1 MTLTLIKA
9 DFDPLTQKQLLLMHQ
24 LHEDNTT
31 EDHIHEITQ
40 KQETLYKKAWEKILG
55 KKKLVLK
62 QPVPYQKEILLLE
75 KHIKLNKIRNNTY
88 AVLRDEVLMKSYQIL
103 QEQDKM
109 LKHILRA
116 LDLYD
121 SQEFNK
127 DMNEMFIKNQ
137 IALEKIDS
145 EDYRPYLDMNKSNAI
160 FHHAQKNIKDYY
172 AIKEINSDKIKYFSL
187 FEHRLYR
194 LNKYKNYHIL
204 PLALYLDHTTLG
216 KTLNPT
222 LYTYHLSIVKLFLIF
237 TISLLIYLFRKQF
250 YKVIELLLGKIKY
263 FKKYNQAI
271 MDDLYKTLNVL
282 FIVINLHI
290 IIHIYHDFDTLELHS
305 KFFNIVYSILFCFIL
320 YRIFNT
326 VASISI
332 EDIGANDLKIKSEM
346 VNVGLKI
353 INFIILTIA
362 VLLIMHFAGA
372 NLTAVLS
379 GLGIGGFAVA
389 FAARETLANFLGTIS
404 ILMSD
409 TYSQGDWITVD
420 DKEGTVIE
428 IGLRV
433 TTLRTFENG
442 LISIP
447 NGTIAN
453 KDVINWSRRKLGRRI
468 KMSVGVK
475 YDSKAENI
483 HSAIE
488 EIREMLNHH
497 PNIAT
502 SDTSYDTTKSKHA
515 KLVSTEDSLGVKKTL
530 HVYLNEL
537 SDSSINILV
546 YCFSKNTDFES
557 WLETKEE
564 IIYKIMGILE
574 KNHLEF
580 AYPSLSL
587 YHENQENKF

>member
-1 MTLTLIKA
+1 MTLTQVKA
-9 DFDPLTQKQLLLMHQ
+9 DFDPLTQKQLLLIHQ
-24 LHEDNTT
+24 LNENNTT
-31 EDHIHEITQ
+31 QDQIVEITQ
-40 KQETLYKKAWEKILG
+40 KQEALYKEAWEKVFI
-55 KKKLVLK
+55 KKKLILR
-62 QPVPYQKEILLLE
+62 QPLRYPKELLLLE
-75 KHIKLNKIRNNTY
+75 KSIKRNKLRNNTY

-103 QEQDKM
+103 QEQDKL

-116 LDLYD
+116 VDIYD

-127 DMNEMFIKNQ
+127 DMNEMFVKNQ
-137 IALEKIDS
+137 VALEKIDS
-145 EDYRPYLDMNKSNAI
+145 EDYRPYLDQNKSSAI
-160 FHHAQKNIKDYY
+160 FHHVKKNIKDYY
-172 AIKEINSDKIKYFSL
+172 AIKEMNLDKIKYFSI
-187 FEHRLYR
+187 FEQRLYR

-204 PLALYLDHTTLG
+204 QLALFLDHSEIG
-216 KTLNPT
+216 QKLNPI
-222 LYTYHLSIVKLFLIF
+222 LYQYQLSIVKLLVIIV
-237 TISLLIYLFRKQF
+237 ISLFIYLFRKQF
-250 YKVIELLLGKIKY
+250 YKIIGYLLGKIKY

-271 MDDLYKTLNVL
+271 MNDLHTTLNVL
-282 FIVINLHI
+282 FIFINLHI
-290 IIHIYHDFDTLELHS
+290 IIHIYHNFDTLELHS
-305 KFFNIVYSILFCFIL
+305 KLFNITYSVLFCFIL

-326 VASISI
+326 VAAISI
-332 EDIGANDLKIKSEM
+332 QDIGENDLKIKSEM

-353 INFIILTIA
+353 MNFIILIIA

-372 NLTAVLS
+372 NLTAILS

-389 FAARETLANFLGTIS
+389 FAAKETLANFLGTIS

-409 TYSQGDWITVD
+409 IFSQGDWIAVD
-420 DKEGTVIE
+420 DKEGTVTE

-447 NGTIAN
+447 NGAIAN

-483 HSAIE
+483 HNAIE
-488 EIREMLNHH
+488 EIREMLKHH

-502 SDTSYDTTKSKHA
+502 GDTNYDIDRPQNT
-515 KLVSTEDSLGVKKTL
+515 KLVSKEDSLGVKRVL

-537 SDSSINILV
+537 ADSSINILV
-546 YCFSKNTDFES
+546 YCFSKNTAFES

-564 IIYKIMGILE
+564 IIYNIMGILE
-574 KNHLEF
+574 KNDLEF
-580 AYPSLSL
+580 AYPSMSL
-587 YHENQENKF
+587 YHENKV

>member
-1 MTLTLIKA
+1 MTLTQIKA
-9 DFDPLTQKQLLLMHQ
+9 DFDPLTEKQLLLIHQ
-24 LHEDNTT
+24 LHEDNVTH
-31 EDHIHEITQ
+31 DQMVEITQ
-40 KQETLYKKAWEKILG
+40 KEEALYKEAWEKVFS
-55 KKKLVLK
+55 KKKLILR
-62 QPVPYQKEILLLE
+62 QPLRYQKEILLLG
-75 KHIKLNKIRNNTY
+75 KSIKRNKLRNNKY

-109 LKHILRA
+109 LKHLLRA
-116 LDLYD
+116 VDIYD

-127 DMNEMFIKNQ
+127 DMNEMFVKNQ
-137 IALEKIDS
+137 VAMDKINS
-145 EDYRPYLDMNKSNAI
+145 EDYRPYLDQNKSNAT
-160 FHHAQKNIKDYY
+160 FHQAQKNIKDYY
-172 AIKEINSDKIKYFSL
+172 AIKEMNSDKIKYFSI

-204 PLALYLDHTTLG
+204 PLALFLDNSEIG
-216 KTLNPT
+216 QELNLM
-222 LYTYHLSIVKLFLIF
+222 LYQYNLSIVKLLVMIL
-237 TISLLIYLFRKQF
+237 ISLFIYLFRKQF
-250 YKVIELLLGKIKY
+250 YKIIGFLLGKIKY

-271 MDDLYKTLNVL
+271 MDNLQSTLNVL
-282 FIVINLHI
+282 FIIINLHI
-290 IIHIYHDFDTLELHS
+290 IIHIYHNFDTLELYT
-305 KFFNIVYSILFCFIL
+305 KFFNIIYSILFCFIL

-326 VASISI
+326 VAAITI
-332 EDIGANDLKIKSEM
+332 QDIGESDLKIKSEM

-389 FAARETLANFLGTIS
+389 FAAKETLANFLGTIS
-404 ILMSD
+404 ILLSD
-409 TYSQGDWITVD
+409 IFSQGDWIAVD

-468 KMSVGVK
+468 KMSVGVT

-488 EIREMLNHH
+488 EIREMLKHH

-502 SDTSYDTTKSKHA
+502 SDSNYDISKSRNA
-515 KLVSTEDSLGVKKTL
+515 KLVSKEDSLGVKRVL
-530 HVYLNEL
+530 YVYLNEL
-537 SDSSINILV
+537 ADSSINILV
-546 YCFSKNTDFES
+546 YCFSKNTEFER

-564 IIYKIMGILE
+564 IIYNIMGILE
-574 KNHLEF
+574 KNDLEF
-580 AYPSLSL
+580 AYPSMSL
-587 YHENQENKF
+587 YHEDKE